1 MIDRLRAGLPAD
13 YYRYWLAS
21 VTSNLGDGVR
31 LTAIPVLT
39 AAITRDPVAV
49 AAVSAAGW
57 LPWLL
62 VGLPAGVLVDR
73 VDRVRLMIIL
83 QVVRFAIAG
92 ALTVALLIGVRS
104 LAVLTAAVFVLGV
117 CEVVFDSAAPT
128 LVPAFVA
135 GPLLPRANARL
146 FAGEMA
152 ANEFVGPPLGG
163 LLFGLAAPLPFV
175 LDAASF
181 GAGALLLRRLRSTSM
196 GAVGAEWSAR
206 ATARDLGAGVAWL
219 WRNRLVGTLSL
230 ATVALNL
237 SRAMTLTI
245 FVLFA
250 LRVLRLSAFGFGL
263 LWTATAVGALAGS
276 WAIDRARWRQGY
288 LTLVA
293 ALIVIGASTL
303 AVAFTDRAL
312 VVALA
317 TAVLGFATMVWNVT
331 TVSTIQ
337 RVVPNQLLGR
347 VTSVWRSLT
356 WGSLPVGSA
365 LGGLIA
371 QAFGLPAPF
380 LAGGAL
386 LVALAVP
393 FALLLSAAPMRQA
406 LEPVST

>member
-1 MIDRLRAGLPAD
+1 MIARLRAGLPDD
-13 YYRYWLAS
+13 YYRYWVAS

-31 LTAIPVLT
+31 FTAIPVLT
-39 AAITRDPVAV
+39 AAITRDPLAVAV
-49 AAVSAAGW
+49 VSAAGW
-57 LPWLL
+57 RPWLL
-62 VGLPAGVLVDR
+62 VALPAGVLVDR
-73 VDRVRLMIIL
+73 VDRVRLMTLL
-83 QVVRFAIAG
+83 QVVRFAIAS
-92 ALTVALLIGVRS
+92 ALTLSLLLGIRS
-104 LAVLTAAVFVLGV
+104 LGVLAAAVFVLGM

-135 GPLLPRANARL
+135 GALLPRANARL

-181 GAGALLLRRLRSTSM
+181 GAGALLLRRLRGTS
-196 GAVGAEWSAR
+196 VGAAGGEWSPR
-206 ATARDLGAGVAWL
+206 AMAGDLGAGLAWL
-219 WRNRLVGTLSL
+219 WRDRLVGTLSA
-230 ATVALNL
+230 ATVGLNL

-263 LWTATAVGALAGS
+263 LWTATAVGAVAGS
-276 WAIDRARWRQGY
+276 WLIDRAQWHQGY

-293 ALIVIGASTL
+293 ALVAIGGSTL

-317 TAVLGFATMVWNVT
+317 TAALGFATMVWNVT
-331 TVSTIQ
+331 TMSIQQ
-337 RVVPNQLLGR
+337 RVVPDRLLGR
-347 VTSVWRSLT
+347 VTSVWRFLT

-365 LGGLIA
+365 LGGVIA
-371 QAFGLPAPF
+371 QAFGLSAPF
-380 LAGGAL
+380 LAGGVLILAM
-386 LVALAVP
+386 AVP
-393 FALLLSAAPMRQA
+393 FALVLSTAPVRQA
-406 LEPVST
+406 LGPVSP